1 MALKPLAGYEESM
14 DTLQTDRETNT
25 ALYSKDYK
33 KDNFFNDLFSST
45 QPQEER
51 VNLWHPLWIA

>member
-33 KDNFFNDLFSST
+33 KKIFNDLFSST

-51 VNLWHPLWIA
+51 VNLWRPLWIV